1 MSKILKWGL
10 LSVLAIALLIKLS
23 LWLSVR
29 SIVND
34 AIVQL
39 SPIMEIRYGGISSSF
54 EGRIGL
60 EKLDIRVPAM
70 ADSLQIEHAEL
81 KFNGLG
87 ELLRFK
93 ERLAEGR
100 FPEQMTATLKGVSLE
115 VHGPF
120 MQQLYDTPAQRS
132 LFTAMSEVACGEVRN
147 IGTSE
152 LLEMGYRT
160 FETDMQFSYL
170 FQPGA
175 QKVSFNLNADAR
187 DMGDLRLNMT
197 LANMSEKPGDLRVNP
212 PRVSQMTLELN
223 DNQYQ
228 RKVQEFCAGKLGQT
242 SELYLKTA
250 VEQFDRVLR
259 SQRIALAPPLL
270 EAYGRYLK
278 DPQAL
283 RLELNPTE
291 GMAWQG
297 LEFFEPEGVIAM
309 LRPAV
314 LVNQQVV
321 EPLAFSWV
329 DPNAPQ
335 ITAVTEEQVEAQAVE
350 LGAKNTQEGFVTVAS
365 LPAHVGKRL
374 SFSTFEGM
382 QYHGVLS
389 RVANGKAYLSLQAG
403 NGTAEMSLR
412 LEKIDKVRVRL

>member
-1 MSKILKWGL
+1 MSKIFKWGL
-10 LSVLAIALLIKLS
+10 LSILVIALLIKLS

-34 AIVQL
+34 AIEQL

-60 EKLDIRVPAM
+60 EKLDIRVAAM
-70 ADSLQIEHAEL
+70 GDSVQIAHAEL

-100 FPEQMTATLKGVSLE
+100 FPEQMTATLKGVNLE

-120 MQQLYDTPAQRS
+120 MQQLSDAPAQRS
-132 LFTAMSEVACGEVRN
+132 LFSAMSEVACGEVRN
-147 IGTSE
+147 IGTTE

-160 FETDMQFSYL
+160 FETDLQFSYL

-242 SELYLKTA
+242 SEQYLKTA

-291 GMAWQG
+291 GMAWEG

-321 EPLAFSWV
+321 EPLGFSWV
-329 DPNAPQ
+329 DPNASQ
-335 ITAVTEEQVEAQAVE
+335 VKAVAEEQGEAQAVE
-350 LGAKNTQEGFVTVAS
+350 AGAQSKQEGFVSVAS
-365 LPAHVGKRL
+365 LPTHVGKRL

-412 LEKIDKVRVRL
+412 LEKIDKVRVSL